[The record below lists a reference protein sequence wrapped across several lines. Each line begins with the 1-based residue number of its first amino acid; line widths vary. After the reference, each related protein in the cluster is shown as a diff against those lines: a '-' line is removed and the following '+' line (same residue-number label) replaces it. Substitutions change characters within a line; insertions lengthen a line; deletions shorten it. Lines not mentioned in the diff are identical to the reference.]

1 MLLHRPNPLDAPLY
15 RRRVAEVSEIHR
27 IVKALVEVRIAWKL
41 TQNDVSSRM
50 GIRRDHF
57 ARLETGVQ
65 PPVLATL
72 EKWADAL
79 GYRLGLRPKNG
90 E

>member
-1 MLLHRPNPLDAPLY
+1 MLLYRPNPLDAPLY
-15 RRRVAEVSEIHR
+15 RRRVAEVSDVHPL
-27 IVKALVEVRIAWKL
+27 VKALVEVRMAWKL

-57 ARLETGVQ
+57 ARLETDVQ
-65 PPVLATL
+65 RPVLATL

-79 GYRLGLRPKNG
+79 GYKLGLRPKNS

>member
-1 MLLHRPNPLDAPLY
+1 
-15 RRRVAEVSEIHR
+15 
-27 IVKALVEVRIAWKL
+27 
-41 TQNDVSSRM
+41 M

-57 ARLETGVQ
+57 ARLETDVQ
-65 PPVLATL
+65 RPVLATL

-79 GYRLGLRPKNG
+79 GYKLGLRPKNS